1 MKYSLG
7 FETLNLSNNE
17 EVSVLKQTM
26 TIKELSVI
34 VLEEM
39 RIALYSTGT
48 IKEYANIFKRLVKLA
63 ERLKEVHYTSEIGR
77 SFIED
82 SSYAYSE
89 GYCHTRYCLHC
100 RCIQFIESY
109 LTDGKVDW
117 TQHFVL
123 RKLNLISK
131 EFSDTQVAF
140 WNLMISMGLKVNTID
155 GYRRFVHYF
164 LVYLENK
171 GYRSFGELKSGDII
185 TFIALVCKEHYQPTS
200 LGAHMPSLR
209 IFLRMNESTAIF
221 ESELPEHL
229 PKKKDIIEVYSDEEH
244 DKVLKYLESGNISF
258 RNKAI
263 CLIALETG
271 LRAVDICNLKLGNI
285 DWEHDC
291 IHIVQEKT
299 GKSMNIP
306 LRASIG
312 NALIDYLL
320 SERPASDSEY
330 IFLTNH
336 APHTPMKAHAG
347 YRKVLLDVISDAG
360 VESNGRIS
368 GTRITRHSTASRM
381 LRHGVPLPVIS
392 EALGHGNPNSV
403 MVYLSTEDAKL
414 AECTLPLPEVCHE

>member
-1 MKYSLG
+1 MLKYSLG

-131 EFSDTQVAF
+131 EFSE
-140 WNLMISMGLKVNTID
+140 IG
-155 GYRRFVHYF
+155 R
-164 LVYLENK
+164 
-171 GYRSFGELKSGDII
+171 
-185 TFIALVCKEHYQPTS
+185 
-200 LGAHMPSLR
+200 AH
-209 IFLRMNESTAIF
+209 
-221 ESELPEHL
+221 
-229 PKKKDIIEVYSDEEH
+229 V
-244 DKVLKYLESGNISF
+244 
-258 RNKAI
+258 
-263 CLIALETG
+263 
-271 LRAVDICNLKLGNI
+271 
-285 DWEHDC
+285 
-291 IHIVQEKT
+291 
-299 GKSMNIP
+299 
-306 LRASIG
+306 
-312 NALIDYLL
+312 
-320 SERPASDSEY
+320 
-330 IFLTNH
+330 
-336 APHTPMKAHAG
+336 
-347 YRKVLLDVISDAG
+347 
-360 VESNGRIS
+360 
-368 GTRITRHSTASRM
+368 
-381 LRHGVPLPVIS
+381 
-392 EALGHGNPNSV
+392 
-403 MVYLSTEDAKL
+403 
-414 AECTLPLPEVCHE
+414 

>member
-1 MKYSLG
+1 M
-7 FETLNLSNNE
+7 
-17 EVSVLKQTM
+17 KQTM

-48 IKEYANIFKRLVKLA
+48 IKEYAKVFKRLEKLT
-63 ERLKEVHYTSEIGR
+63 ERRKELYYTPEIGR

-100 RCIQFIESY
+100 RCVQFIESY
-109 LTDGKVDW
+109 LADGKVDW
-117 TQHFVL
+117 TQHYVL
-123 RKLNLISK
+123 PNYVLTSK
-131 EFSDTQVAF
+131 EFSDTQIAF
-140 WNLMISMGLKVNTID
+140 WNLMVSMGLKANTMD

-164 LVYLENK
+164 LMYLEDK
-171 GYRSFGELKSGDII
+171 GYQSFAELKSGDII

-200 LGAHMPSLR
+200 LGAHLPGLR
-209 IFLRMNESTAIF
+209 IFLRIHESIAIF
-221 ESELPEHL
+221 EAELPEHL
-229 PKKKDIIEVYSDEEH
+229 PKKRDILEVYSDKEYEM
-244 DKVLKYLESGNISF
+244 VLKYLDSGNVSS

-271 LRAVDICNLKLGNI
+271 LRAVDICNLKLGDI

-291 IHIVQEKT
+291 IHIIQEKT
-299 GKSMNIP
+299 KKAMNIP

-312 NALIDYLL
+312 NALMDYLL
-320 SERPASDSEY
+320 TERPASSSEY
-330 IFLTNH
+330 VFLTSQ
-336 APHTPMKAHAG
+336 APHEPMKGHAG
-347 YRKVLLDVISDAG
+347 YRNVLLNVISDAG
-360 VESNGRIS
+360 VEANGRIF

-381 LRHGVPLPVIS
+381 LRHGIPLPVIS
-392 EALGHGNPNSV
+392 ETLGHGNPNSV

>member
-1 MKYSLG
+1 M
-7 FETLNLSNNE
+7 N
-17 EVSVLKQTM
+17 QTM
-26 TIKELSVI
+26 TVKELSVMI
-34 VLEEM
+34 LKEM
-39 RIALYSTGT
+39 RKALYSTGT
-48 IKEYANIFKRLVKLA
+48 IKGYARVLKRLEKLSESRNEA
-63 ERLKEVHYTSEIGR
+63 YYTPEIGR

-82 SSYAYSE
+82 SNYAFSE

-100 RCIQFIESY
+100 RCIQFIDSY

-123 RKLNLISK
+123 PKYTLISK
-131 EFSDTQVAF
+131 DFSESQVAF
-140 WNLMISMGLKVNTID
+140 WNLMISMGLKANTID
-155 GYRRFVHYF
+155 GYQRFVHYF
-164 LVYLENK
+164 LMYLEDK
-171 GYRSFGELKSGDII
+171 GYRSFFDLKSGDII
-185 TFIALVCKEHYQPTS
+185 TFIALVCREHYQPTS
-200 LGAHMPSLR
+200 LGAHMPGMKL
-209 IFLRMNESTAIF
+209 FLRMNESTTKF
-221 ESELPEHL
+221 EAELPEHL
-229 PKKKDIIEVYSDEEH
+229 LKKRDIIEVYSDEEH
-244 DKVLKYLESGNISF
+244 DKILKHLESGNISF

-271 LRAVDICNLKLGNI
+271 LRAIDICNLKLANI
-285 DWEHDC
+285 DWEHDF

-299 GKSMNIP
+299 GKPINIP

-320 SERPASDSEY
+320 SERPVSDSEY
-330 IFLTNH
+330 IFLTSH

-360 VESNGRIS
+360 VETNGRIS
-368 GTRITRHSTASRM
+368 GTRITRHSAASRM

-414 AECTLPLPEVCHE
+414 AECTLPLPEVCYE

>member
-1 MKYSLG
+1 
-7 FETLNLSNNE
+7 
-17 EVSVLKQTM
+17 M
-26 TIKELSVI
+26 TIKDLSVS

-48 IKEYANIFKRLVKLA
+48 IKGYARVFKRLEKLTK
-63 ERLKEVHYTSEIGR
+63 RRKEAYYTSEIGR

-109 LTDGKVDW
+109 LADGKVDW
-117 TQHFVL
+117 TQHYVL
-123 RKLNLISK
+123 PKYDLTSK
-131 EFSDTQVAF
+131 ELSDTQITF
-140 WNLMISMGLKVNTID
+140 WNLMVSMDLKANTMD

-164 LVYLENK
+164 LMYLEDK
-171 GYRSFGELKSGDII
+171 GYRSLAELKSGDII

-200 LGAHMPSLR
+200 LGAHLPGLR
-209 IFLRMNESTAIF
+209 IFLRIHESTAIF
-221 ESELPEHL
+221 ETELPEHL
-229 PKKKDIIEVYSDEEH
+229 PKKRDILEVYSDKEYEM
-244 DKVLKYLESGNISF
+244 VLKYLESGNVSF

-271 LRAVDICNLKLGNI
+271 LRAVDICNLKLGDI

-291 IHIVQEKT
+291 IHIIQEKT
-299 GKSMNIP
+299 KKAMNIP

-320 SERPASDSEY
+320 TERPASSSEY
-330 IFLTNH
+330 IFLTSH
-336 APHTPMKAHAG
+336 APHEPMKGRAG
-347 YRKVLLDVISDAG
+347 YRNVLLNVISDAG
-360 VESNGRIS
+360 VEANGRIF
-368 GTRITRHSTASRM
+368 GTRITRHTTASRM
-381 LRHGVPLPVIS
+381 LRHGIPLPVIS

-403 MVYLSTEDAKL
+403 MIYLSTEDAKL

>member
-1 MKYSLG
+1 MRR
-7 FETLNLSNNE
+7 
-17 EVSVLKQTM
+17 TM

-34 VLEEM
+34 ILEEM
-39 RIALYSTGT
+39 RIALFSTGT
-48 IKEYANIFKRLVKLA
+48 INGYAKVFKRLEKLTQ
-63 ERLKEVHYTSEIGR
+63 RRKEVYYTPEIGR

-109 LTDGKVDW
+109 LVDGKVDW

-123 RKLNLISK
+123 PKYNLTSK
-131 EFSDTQVAF
+131 EISDTQIAF
-140 WNLMISMGLKVNTID
+140 WNLMVSMGLKANTID

-164 LVYLENK
+164 LMYLEDM
-171 GYRSFGELKSGDII
+171 GYRSLAELKSGDIV

-200 LGAHMPSLR
+200 LGAHLPGLR
-209 IFLRMNESTAIF
+209 IFLRIHESTAIF
-221 ESELPEHL
+221 EAELPEHL
-229 PKKKDIIEVYSDEEH
+229 PKKRDILEVYTDEEH
-244 DKVLKYLESGNISF
+244 NKVLKYLESGNASF

-271 LRAVDICNLKLGNI
+271 MRAVDICNLKLGDI
-285 DWEHDC
+285 DWGHDC

-299 GKSMNIP
+299 GKPMNIP
-306 LRASIG
+306 LQASIG

-320 SERPASDSEY
+320 SERPVSSSEY
-330 IFLTNH
+330 IFLTRH
-336 APHTPMKAHAG
+336 APHEPMKAHAG
-347 YRKVLLDVISDAG
+347 YRNVLLNVISDAG
-360 VESNGRIS
+360 VEANGRIS

-381 LRHGVPLPVIS
+381 LRHGIPLPVIS

-414 AECTLPLPEVCHE
+414 AECTLPLPEVRHE

>member
-1 MKYSLG
+1 M
-7 FETLNLSNNE
+7 
-17 EVSVLKQTM
+17 KQTM
-26 TIKELSVI
+26 AIKELSI
-34 VLEEM
+34 IILEEM
-39 RIALYSTGT
+39 RIALYSKGT
-48 IKEYANIFKRLVKLA
+48 INGYAKVFKRLEKLSEIREEA
-63 ERLKEVHYTSEIGR
+63 YYTPEIGR
-77 SFIED
+77 RFIED
-82 SSYAYSE
+82 SSYANSE

-100 RCIQFIESY
+100 RCIQFRESY

-123 RKLNLISK
+123 RKLNLTSK
-131 EFSDTQVAF
+131 EFSDTQVTF
-140 WNLMISMGLKVNTID
+140 WNLMSSMGLKANTID
-155 GYRRFVHYF
+155 GYQRFVHYF
-164 LVYLENK
+164 LMYLEDK
-171 GYRSFGELKSGDII
+171 GYRSFAELKSGDII

-200 LGAHMPSLR
+200 LGSHMPGLR
-209 IFLRMNESTAIF
+209 IFLRIHESTAIF

-229 PKKKDIIEVYSDEEH
+229 PKKRDILEVYSDKEYEM
-244 DKVLKYLESGNISF
+244 VLKYLESGNVSF

-271 LRAVDICNLKLGNI
+271 LRAVDICNLKLGDI

-291 IHIVQEKT
+291 IHIIQEKT
-299 GKSMNIP
+299 KKAMNIP

-312 NALIDYLL
+312 NAIVDYLL

-330 IFLTNH
+330 IFLTSN

-347 YRKVLLDVISDAG
+347 YRKVLLNVVSDAG
-360 VESNGRIS
+360 VEINSRIS

-381 LRHGVPLPVIS
+381 LRHGIPLPVIS

-403 MVYLSTEDAKL
+403 MIYLSTEDAKL

>member
-1 MKYSLG
+1 MNQS
-7 FETLNLSNNE
+7 
-17 EVSVLKQTM
+17 M

-34 VLEEM
+34 ILEKM
-39 RIALYSTGT
+39 RIAQFSVGT
-48 IKEYANIFKRLVKLA
+48 INGYAKVFKRLEKLS
-63 ERLKEVHYTSEIGR
+63 EELKEAYYTPEIGR
-77 SFIED
+77 SFIKD

-123 RKLNLISK
+123 PKYNLKSK
-131 EFSDTQVAF
+131 EFSDAQIAF
-140 WNLMISMGLKVNTID
+140 WNLMISMDLKANTME

-164 LVYLENK
+164 LMYLEDK
-171 GYRSFGELKSGDII
+171 GYHSFTELKSGDVI

-200 LGAHMPSLR
+200 LGAHMPGLR
-209 IFLRMNESTAIF
+209 IFLRIQESTTIF

-229 PKKKDIIEVYSDEEH
+229 PKKRDILEVYSDKEYEM
-244 DKVLKYLESGNISF
+244 VLKYLESGNVSF
-258 RNKAI
+258 RNKTI

-271 LRAVDICNLKLGNI
+271 LRAVDICNLKLGDI

-291 IHIVQEKT
+291 IRIVQEKT
-299 GKSMNIP
+299 GKPMIIP

-320 SERPASDSEY
+320 SERPTSKSEY
-330 IFLTNH
+330 IFLTSH
-336 APHTPMKAHAG
+336 APHAPMRAHAG
-347 YRKVLLDVISDAG
+347 YRNVLLNVLSDAG
-360 VESNGRIS
+360 VEANGRIF

-381 LRHGVPLPVIS
+381 LRHGIPLPVIS

-403 MVYLSTEDAKL
+403 MVYLTTEDAKL
-414 AECTLPLPEVCHE
+414 AECTLPLPEVCNE